1 MTVLV
6 IGASDRAVRQ
16 LREIAPSGVDIV
28 SEAVAEA
35 DWMIVATTDQRIEA
49 VRSHGLEAFRIL
61 EFPEIASELDSVTMD
76 ALRSALVKM
85 GGIGGSRPL
94 LSSIGLALVRPFVRR
109 NAKTTGP
116 EAGEGPLDDPETRMA
131 RSGVPKPMPAGVRL
145 DELLAASERKRA
157 ERFVAQAVRSSDG
170 RS

>member
-6 IGASDRAVRQ
+6 VGASDRAIRQ
-16 LREIAPSGVDIV
+16 LRTIAPSGVDIV

-35 DWMIVATTDQRIEA
+35 DWMIVATTEQRVEA
-49 VRSHGLEAFRIL
+49 LRSRGLAAFRVL
-61 EFPEIASELDSVTMD
+61 EFPEIASELDAGTTD

-94 LSSIGLALVRPFVRR
+94 LSSIGLAVVRPFVRR
-109 NAKTTGP
+109 TAKRTV
-116 EAGEGPLDDPETRMA
+116 DDAAAMPGGDSERLTQ
-131 RSGVPKPMPAGVRL
+131 SGVLPPMPVGARL
-145 DELLAASERKRA
+145 DELLAESERTRAKRA
-157 ERFVAQAVRSSDG
+157 LAQIVRIPSG

>member
-35 DWMIVATTDQRIEA
+35 DWLIVATTDQRVKA
-49 VRSHGLEAFRIL
+49 VHSRGLEAFRVL
-61 EFPEIASELDSVTMD
+61 EFPEIASELDSVTKD
-76 ALRSALVKM
+76 ALRSALVRM
-85 GGIGGSRPL
+85 GGIGGARPL
-94 LSSIGLALVRPFVRR
+94 LSSIGLAVVRPFIRR
-109 NAKTTGP
+109 TARSTVTDAAAMPVDDRERLEQSGVLP
-116 EAGEGPLDDPETRMA
+116 PMPVGARLDD
-131 RSGVPKPMPAGVRL
+131 
-145 DELLAASERKRA
+145 LLAESERTRAKRA
-157 ERFVAQAVRSSDG
+157 LAQIVRIPSG